1 MYHFLYVIVEDESA
15 HPRWIAGMY
24 HMVAAVACRIALMT
38 VRVVA
43 LACVALA
50 VALMLALVAA
60 AVVPAL
66 PPAAQVSYHSA
77 HKIEPMHLAVS
88 RMMNKICNSIR
99 SVLPLCINEQNIKP
113 TMYIVKSY
121 QIG

>member
-1 MYHFLYVIVEDESA
+1 MYH
-15 HPRWIAGMY
+15 R
-24 HMVAAVACRIALMT
+24 VAAVACRIVLMT
-38 VRVVA
+38 VREVA
-43 LACVALA
+43 LAFVVLA

-66 PPAAQVSYHSA
+66 QPAEQASFHSA
-77 HKIEPMHLAVS
+77 HKIEPMHLAAS

-99 SVLPLCINEQNIKP
+99 SVLPLCINEENIKP